1 MARHNGGMK
10 SKPTNNPRLQQTG
23 IGIAVCSLA
32 LNDAGELQ
40 LTPAGS
46 FRGIDGRPADA
57 AHWYIDA
64 EIAAKVIAFNSSRET
79 KLVIDYE
86 HQTLHKEKN
95 GQPAPAAG
103 RFSGSDL
110 FWREGEGLF
119 AKADLTQRAK
129 DYIAADEYMYLSP
142 VFYYKKGTG
151 EILGLHSAALTN
163 TPNIDGMAEL
173 AIAAASAELEQLT
186 NQQESNMEIKE
197 LLERIRYLLNLPA
210 LATPE
215 DIANELQKA
224 VDLVKNGSAEEVAAN
239 TLGVVGALG
248 AQRAQIAALSAA
260 TPDLSKF
267 APVEAM
273 QSLQAEVSALRSEKV
288 EREVDGAVM
297 VALTAGKLLPAQEKW
312 ARDLGKTNMA
322 ALTAYLDSAQPIDA
336 LTRTQTDGKPPAGE
350 PKGELSEAQLAMC
363 TATGVNPEDFK
374 KTLAAQSAA

>member
-1 MARHNGGMK
+1 MAFK
-10 SKPTNNPRLQQTG
+10 SKTTKTQQPG

-57 AHWYIDA
+57 PAWHIDA
-64 EIAAKVIAFNSSRET
+64 QIAANVIAFNSSRNID
-79 KLVIDYE
+79 LVIDYE

-103 RFSGSDL
+103 WFGGADL
-110 FWREGEGLF
+110 IWREGEGLF
-119 AKADLTQRAK
+119 AKAALTQRAQ
-129 DYIAADEYMYLSP
+129 DHIAANEYKYLSP

-173 AIAAASAELEQLT
+173 AIAAASAELAQLT
-186 NQQESNMEIKE
+186 NQQESNMKIEE

-215 DIANELQKA
+215 ETAAELQKA
-224 VDLVKNGSAEEVAAN
+224 VDLIKNGSAAEVAAN
-239 TLGVVGALG
+239 TLGVVGVMQ
-248 AQRAQIAALSAA
+248 AQSAQIAALSAA

-273 QSLQAEVSALRSEKV
+273 QALQTQLADLTAKNQ
-288 EREVDGAVM
+288 EREVDGVV
-297 VALTAGKLLPAQEKW
+297 VAALSAGKLLPAQEKW
-312 ARDLGKTNMA
+312 ARDLGKANMA
-322 ALTAYLDSAQPIDA
+322 ALSAYLESAPQIEA
-336 LTRTQTDGKPPAGE
+336 LTGTQTKGIKPEGQAE
-350 PKGELSEAQLAMC
+350 GELSESQLAMC
-363 TATGVNPEDFK
+363 TATGVSPEAFK
-374 KTLAAQSAA
+374 KTLAAQSAS

>member
-1 MARHNGGMK
+1 MK
-10 SKPTNNPRLQQTG
+10 HKPTTKQTG
-23 IGIAVCSLA
+23 IGIAVCSIS

-40 LTPAGS
+40 LTPAGE

-57 AHWYIDA
+57 KSWYIDA
-64 EIAAKVIAFNSSRET
+64 EIAARVIAFNSSRET

-142 VFYYKKGTG
+142 VFYYRKGTG

-173 AIAAASAELEQLT
+173 AIAAASAELELLT
-186 NQQESNMEIKE
+186 NEQEMTMDIDD
-197 LLERIRYLLNLPA
+197 LLEQLRWLLNLPT
-210 LATPE
+210 LATKDE
-215 DIANELQKA
+215 VVAELQKA
-224 VDLVKNGSAEEVAAN
+224 VAAIKQSNPTETAAAN
-239 TLGVVGALG
+239 FSLIGLLSAKDTSL
-248 AQRAQIAALSAA
+248 AALAAA

-273 QSLQAEVSALRSEKV
+273 QSLQTEVAALRAEKV
-288 EREVDGAVM
+288 EREVDGVV
-297 VALTAGKLLPAQEKW
+297 VAALSQGKLLPPQEKW
-312 ARDLGKTNMA
+312 ARDLGKTNIA
-322 ALTAYLDSAQPIDA
+322 QLTAYLDSAPSIDA
-336 LTRTQTDGKPPAGE
+336 LTKIQTDGKPPVINQQ
-350 PKGELSEAQLAMC
+350 GELSEAQLVMC
-363 TATGVNPEDFK
+363 AATGVSPEDFK
-374 KTLAAQSAA
+374 KTLTAQSAS

>member
-1 MARHNGGMK
+1 MK
-10 SKPTNNPRLQQTG
+10 HKPTTNQTG

-32 LNDAGELQ
+32 FNDAGELQ

-46 FRGIDGRPADA
+46 FRGIDGRPVDA

-64 EIAAKVIAFNSSRET
+64 EVAARVIAFNASREID
-79 KLVIDYE
+79 LVIDYE

-103 RFSGSDL
+103 WFSGADL
-110 FWREGEGLF
+110 IWRDGEGLF
-119 AKADLTQRAK
+119 AKVDLTQRAQ
-129 DYIAADEYMYLSP
+129 DHIAAKEYKYLSP

-186 NQQESNMEIKE
+186 NPQESNMEIKE

-215 DIANELQKA
+215 EIANELQKA
-224 VDLVKNGSAEEVAAN
+224 VDLVKGGAAAEVAAN
-239 TLGVVGALG
+239 TLGVVGVLE
-248 AQRAQIAALSAA
+248 AQRTQIAALSAA

-273 QSLQAEVSALRSEKV
+273 QLLQSEVATLRAEKV
-288 EREVDGAVM
+288 EREVDGVVVA
-297 VALTAGKLLPAQEKW
+297 ALTAGKLLPPQEKW
-312 ARDLGKTNMA
+312 ARELGKTNMA
-322 ALTAYLDSAQPIDA
+322 ALTSYIETAHGIDA
-336 LTRTQTDGKPPAGE
+336 LTGTQTQGKQPAITQQ
-350 PKGELSEAQLAMC
+350 GELSESQLAMC
-363 TATGVNPEDFK
+363 TATGVSPEDFK
-374 KTLAAQSAA
+374 KTLGAQAV